1 MKKDLRLKNHFKSEA
16 KSVRLNARSP
26 HNKQRLAFNLSFVTS
41 NRKYNF
47 SGKHFDKSIKNK
59 FVEKMIRLSNDDL
72 VTILGWSKESGIE
85 NLPDHIVKLAVNS
98 EFVASGRAAT
108 CLTGMWIFRLAKSG
122 RVIGKIKGTT
132 FYVLA
137 IDTTFD
143 LYQHG

>member
-1 MKKDLRLKNHFKSEA
+1 MKKDLRLKNSFTPAA
-16 KSVRLNARSP
+16 KGVQLRAP
-26 HNKQRLAFNLSFVTS
+26 HSAQRLAFNFSFVTA

-47 SGKHFDKSIKNK
+47 SGKHFDKHVKNK
-59 FVEKMIRLSNDDL
+59 FVEKMIRLSTDDL
-72 VTILGWSKESGIE
+72 VTVLGWPKESGVE
-85 NLPDHIVKLAVNS
+85 NLPDQAVKLALNA

-108 CLTGMWIFRLAKSG
+108 CLAGMWIFRLAKSG

-132 FYVLA
+132 FYILA